1 MVHVDRLTH
10 FSGETPEC
18 WVASDAAT
26 DWHAEARIR
35 GHSATGAC
43 DFSPLP
49 EVPLL
54 GGTTAPDRAGETPS
68 VTAPAVESRRRHR
81 RPPRHL
87 SEFVCKMEEANPF
100 SRRVCGYCGRSV
112 ITRGALRKH
121 LLVDHGESYGTHGQL
136 YRLPED
142 ERVRRVEKLRRS
154 QQSAKR
160 RRRQP
165 PSAAATGTDVGAEP
179 PDPPGSCR
187 CLTSPG
193 EPAAAAPEWPVAA
206 LPADLTDWFLAGL
219 AGVDVHAPPSFV
231 ERETQA
237 SVKQK
242 EKAVGDAEAHV
253 LDVGTDPEFA
263 DDGDFLAA
271 FGLQHED
278 ILQSLLEYAGRPAIL
293 VAMDLATQ
301 HRVPEGERRR
311 SVALVRNAA
320 RAQRHL
326 HRELDAR
333 GRPLTNYRDITP
345 LVEVEQAQFR
355 VWCCDL
361 VVRDL

>member
-1 MVHVDRLTH
+1 
-10 FSGETPEC
+10 
-18 WVASDAAT
+18 
-26 DWHAEARIR
+26 
-35 GHSATGAC
+35 
-43 DFSPLP
+43 
-49 EVPLL
+49 
-54 GGTTAPDRAGETPS
+54 
-68 VTAPAVESRRRHR
+68 
-81 RPPRHL
+81 
-87 SEFVCKMEEANPF
+87 MEEANPF

-121 LLVDHGESYGTHGQL
+121 LLVDHGKAYDTHGQL
-136 YRLPED
+136 YRLSED
-142 ERVRRVEKLRRS
+142 ERARRVEKLRRS

-160 RRRQP
+160 RRRQQ

-187 CLTSPG
+187 RLTSPG
-193 EPAAAAPEWPVAA
+193 EPAAAAPEWPEVPGPCPWSAPVAA
-206 LPADLTDWFLAGL
+206 PPADLTDWLLAGL

-271 FGLQHED
+271 FGLQHDD
-278 ILQSLLEYAGRPAIL
+278 ILQSLLEYADRPAIL

-301 HRVPEGERRR
+301 HRVREGERRR
-311 SVALVRNAA
+311 FVALVRNAA

-326 HRELDAR
+326 LPELDAR
-333 GRPLTNYRDITP
+333 GRPLANYRDITP
-345 LVEVEQAQFR
+345 LVEVEQAQFPVSYTHLTLPTILR
-355 VWCCDL
+355 V
-361 VVRDL
+361 